1 MAWTKIIMVQVVKSS
16 QMGYI
21 SKMELKVFVDGLST
35 GCERKQGV
43 KIPEF

>member
-1 MAWTKIIMVQVVKSS
+1 MAWARIIIAQVVRSS
-16 QMGYI
+16 QIGCI